1 MMSLPPGYT
10 MPLVELQELKAR
22 DGSNSS
28 LQLKRWKC
36 AHVPTKLRFAR
47 AYLE

>member
-1 MMSLPPGYT
+1 MLQ
-10 MPLVELQELKAR
+10 MPKLQELKAQ